1 MSGSSGLNRRR
12 LLAGGAVAGSAA
24 VVEALR
30 PAAARTI
37 QGELPW
43 APGVAYPP
51 EVVEPGAYRFL
62 TPDEAAFVEAA
73 VARIIPTDELGPGA
87 REAGCAF
94 FIDSQLA
101 GEYGRAQSWYMQG
114 PWAEG
119 SETQGYQLRLT
130 PAQLYRAA
138 IKAIDE
144 HCRRSF
150 DGKRFADLP
159 ADGQDK
165 VLSGLERGEI
175 KLDDDDADTFFELL
189 LTNTV
194 EGFFSDPVH
203 GGNRDMVGWKL
214 IGFPGARYDYRAF
227 VGRHGER
234 FPLPPVSL
242 MGRGAWTGKG

>member
-1 MSGSSGLNRRR
+1 MVRIGLNRRR
-12 LLAGGAVAGSAA
+12 LLAAGAATAGSAA
-24 VVEALR
+24 AEALR

-43 APGVAYPP
+43 APGVAHPP
-51 EVVEPGAYRFL
+51 EVAQPGAYRFF
-62 TPDEAAFVEAA
+62 TPAESAFVEAA

-94 FIDSQLA
+94 FIDDQLA

-119 SETQGYQLRLT
+119 RETQGYQLRLT

-138 IKAIDE
+138 IAAIDE

-150 DGKRFADLP
+150 DGKSFAKLP
-159 ADGQDK
+159 ADQQDK
-165 VLSGLERGEI
+165 VLGGLEKGEI
-175 KLDDDDADTFFELL
+175 KLDEADAGAFFDLL
-189 LTNTV
+189 VDNTV

-203 GGNRDMVGWKL
+203 GGNRGMISWKL
-214 IGFPGARYDYRAF
+214 IGFPGARYDYREF
-227 VGRHGER
+227 VGKHGER

-242 MGRGAWTGKG
+242 MGRSAWTVKS